1 MIDLY
6 KMLVPVFT
14 GETMTSAIRQV
25 GLVRQRHLLAALRED
40 PPSAELALSTMR
52 CQHTFLAELCKAFV
66 EEGIPD
72 NVYDALGFHSLMFF
86 GVNPRLVEIAILAV
100 AGEEEFSLER
110 VQELTSVKV
119 DTQAIIAGEEFPI
132 DSLMWLRH
140 MGNSFATYLVKCA
153 K

>member
-72 NVYDALGFHSLMFF
+72 NVCDALGFHSLMFF
-86 GVNPRLVEIAILAV
+86 TRGRNHCNTHR
-100 AGEEEFSLER
+100 
-110 VQELTSVKV
+110 
-119 DTQAIIAGEEFPI
+119 
-132 DSLMWLRH
+132 
-140 MGNSFATYLVKCA
+140 GNTPCHCCSYSAQT
-153 K
+153 